1 MFRGQKNVE
10 NAPKEPVSV
19 SNQPAVQP
27 TKTAGE
33 STKSPEIQIT
43 IDTDVNHWQ
52 TKETEFFTIKFPKE
66 WYWLES
72 SHSENE
78 GYSRIITSNPNFPIN
93 KYAEIG
99 LSMGADY
106 VLTND
111 TEIVMPFSVAA
122 TSDVGTP
129 QQSIDSS
136 FRGTKRQYVSAECG
150 YLSAIS
156 DTPIVAHCSSVDK
169 NDQKVQLYFIANKVN
184 KVIFYARTA
193 ENNALQKDIL
203 DNIAKNIVVKDSL

>member
-1 MFRGQKNVE
+1 MFRGQGDAQNTS
-10 NAPKEPVSV
+10 KEPVSE
-19 SNQPAVQP
+19 PTVQP
-27 TKTAGE
+27 TQVVENPAKP
-33 STKSPEIQIT
+33 PEIQT
-43 IDTDVNHWQ
+43 TVDPDVNHWQ

-72 SHSENE
+72 SHSETE
-78 GYSRIITSNPNFPIN
+78 GYSRIITNNPDFPIN

-106 VLTND
+106 VLTSD

-122 TSDVGTP
+122 TSDAGTP

-136 FRGTKRQYVSAECG
+136 LREAKGQYVSAECRH
-150 YLSAIS
+150 LSGIN
-156 DTPIVAHCSSVDK
+156 DIPIVAYCLFVDK
-169 NDQKVQLYFIANKVN
+169 NNQKVHLYFIANKMS
-184 KVIFYARTA
+184 KVILYARTK
-193 ENNALQKDIL
+193 ENNTLQEDIL